1 MTLQPY
7 KTTPWL
13 SIALRKQTSLYVK
26 PEVEESEAS
35 CAMGNSPDVI
45 DEVEMSE
52 ASCTDTPTSALTLAC
67 QMEMPPGT
75 ELQDSDL
82 EHDGDESVT
91 EGATSGSFYI
101 VENSPVS
108 TDAVGNNPDA

>member
-1 MTLQPY
+1 M
-7 KTTPWL
+7 
-13 SIALRKQTSLYVK
+13 S
-26 PEVEESEAS
+26 EVEESEAS
-35 CAMGNSPDVI
+35 CIMGNSPNVI

-52 ASCTDTPTSALTLAC
+52 ASCTDRNSPITLSATPTSALTLAC

-91 EGATSGSFYI
+91 EGATS
-101 VENSPVS
+101 
-108 TDAVGNNPDA
+108 